1 MLDKLSIM
9 KLPPIEHIGIVV
21 KDVEKAM
28 ESYGSVLGWG
38 PFEAL
43 EIDLKEF
50 TYRGHPCNARL
61 KVALSQG
68 GSVQIDLIEVLEGET
83 PYSDFLRE
91 KGEGL
96 HHLCCAAVDDLDSV
110 LAELAAEGIEPVFHG
125 ALPDLGLRVAYVAGD
140 KTEGVMIEL
149 YEVMGA
155 RE

>member
-1 MLDKLSIM
+1 MLDKLSNM

-28 ESYGSVLGWG
+28 ETYGSLLGWG

-43 EIDLKEF
+43 EIDMKNF
-50 TYRGHPCNARL
+50 SYRGRLCDARL

-96 HHLCCAAVDDLDSV
+96 HHFCCAAVDDLDRV
-110 LAELAAEGIEPVFHG
+110 LAELNAEGIEPVFHG
-125 ALPDLGLRVAYVAGD
+125 ALPDLGLRVAYVVGD

-155 RE
+155 HE

>member
-1 MLDKLSIM
+1 MPDKLSSL

-28 ESYGSVLGWG
+28 QSYGSVLGWG
-38 PFEAL
+38 PFQVL

-50 TYRGHPCNARL
+50 TYHGHPCNGRL

-83 PYSDFLRE
+83 PYSDFLME
-91 KGEGL
+91 KGGGL

-110 LAELAAEGIEPVFHG
+110 LDELAAVGIETVFHG
-125 ALPDLGLRVAYVAGD
+125 ALPDLGVRAAYVAGD

-149 YEVMGA
+149 YEVKAA

>member
-1 MLDKLSIM
+1 VADKQPIT
-9 KLPPIEHIGIVV
+9 KLPPIEHVGIVV
-21 KDVEKAM
+21 KDVQKAM
-28 ESYGSVLGWG
+28 ESYSSVLGWG
-38 PFEAL
+38 PFEAF
-43 EIDLKEF
+43 EIEMKNF
-50 TYRGHPCNARL
+50 TYRGRPGDARL

-68 GSVQIDLIEVLEGET
+68 GAVQLDLIEVLEGET

-96 HHLCCAAVDDLDSV
+96 QHLCCAAVDDLDRV
-110 LAELAAEGIEPVFHG
+110 LADLAEEGIEAVYHG
-125 ALPDLGLRVAYVAGD
+125 DLPDLGLRVAYVSGD